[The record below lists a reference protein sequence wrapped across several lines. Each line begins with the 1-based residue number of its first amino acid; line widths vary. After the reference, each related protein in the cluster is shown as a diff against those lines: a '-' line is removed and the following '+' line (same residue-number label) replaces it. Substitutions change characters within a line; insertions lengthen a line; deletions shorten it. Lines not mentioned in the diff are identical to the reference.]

1 MADRGFNFAGF
12 MIRWILALLLVFSTY
27 NPSGYSWYHWLTEA
41 ETKIDPLIA
50 LAGVLLL
57 IGWVIYV
64 RASARSLGVIGALLA
79 LAFFGTLVWALIHY
93 QVVSLSNTTLL
104 TYIVL
109 VVISAVMATGL
120 SWSHIRRRMSGQL
133 DVDDRDED

>member
-64 RASARSLGVIGALLA
+64 RASARSLGVVGALLA
-79 LAFFGTLVWALIHY
+79 LALFGTLVWALIHY
-93 QVVSLSNTTLL
+93 QVIALSNTTLL

-109 VVISAVMATGL
+109 VIISAVMATGL